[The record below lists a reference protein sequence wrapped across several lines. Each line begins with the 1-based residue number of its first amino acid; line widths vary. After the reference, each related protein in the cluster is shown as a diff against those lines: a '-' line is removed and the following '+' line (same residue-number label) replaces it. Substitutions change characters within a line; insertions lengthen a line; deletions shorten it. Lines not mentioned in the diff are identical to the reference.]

1 MVMYVLICRLLELRR
16 QDCSNIFEAT
26 DKSNARDILK
36 DLQTTEQANLDK
48 LTTKNIDFGYDKNNG
63 YSQLLDAVNDA
74 IEGLDNIKKHSNLDA
89 DKFKEYGK
97 SKVSLEQLELNK
109 LDLDAL
115 KTEFEVKFP
124 KFSEKLL
131 KEASEKFAKMI
142 EDDDDDDD

>member
-1 MVMYVLICRLLELRR
+1 M
-16 QDCSNIFEAT
+16 
-26 DKSNARDILK
+26 
-36 DLQTTEQANLDK
+36 
-48 LTTKNIDFGYDKNNG
+48 
-63 YSQLLDAVNDA
+63 LDAVNDA

-142 EDDDDDDD
+142 EDDDDDDDD